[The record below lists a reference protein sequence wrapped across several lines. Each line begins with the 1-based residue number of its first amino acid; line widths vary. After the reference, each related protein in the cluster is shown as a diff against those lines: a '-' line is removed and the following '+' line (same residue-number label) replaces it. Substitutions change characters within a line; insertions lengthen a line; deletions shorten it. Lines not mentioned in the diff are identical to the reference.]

1 MINIIVPGQG
11 GMYLLRY
18 WLKSTTNTMK
28 YIKLLHNPTAGDEDH
43 TKQEL
48 IPLIEAAGWECRYS
62 STKEKGWDKIEP
74 DTAFVV
80 VAGGDG
86 TIRKAALTLLERKFS
101 DKKLPIAILPLGTAN
116 NISKSLGITGT
127 VAETIGEWE
136 KGVVKKYDIGRIE
149 GMDETHFLV
158 EGFGYGIFPRLMKV
172 MKKVDKEKKDTP
184 ERAMQTALEE
194 LHHIVLS
201 AEARHYHIQ
210 VDGTDHSGRF
220 LLVEVMNSRS
230 IGPNL
235 ELSPQ
240 ADPGDGKFEIV
251 LVKEEAREELA
262 NWIKQKAA
270 GEDSTYSF
278 DIIPGNKVA
287 IHTEDTLLH
296 ADDELISLEEPTQVT
311 VELQAGVLEF
321 LV

>member
-1 MINIIVPGQG
+1 
-11 GMYLLRY
+11 
-18 WLKSTTNTMK
+18 MK
-28 YIKLLHNPTAGDEDH
+28 YVKLLHNPTAGEEDH
-43 TKQEL
+43 TKREL

-62 STKEKGWDKIEP
+62 STKEKGWDKLEP
-74 DTAFVV
+74 DTDFVV

-127 VAETIGEWE
+127 IAETINSWKTGE
-136 KGVVKKYDIGRIE
+136 VKKYDIGRIE
-149 GMDETHFLV
+149 GLGEPHFLV
-158 EGFGYGIFPRLMKV
+158 EGFGFGIFPRLMKV

-184 ERAMQTALEE
+184 EKAMQTALEE

-210 VDGTDHSGRF
+210 VDEQDHSGRF
-220 LLVEVMNSRS
+220 LLVEVMNSQS

-240 ADPGDGKFEIV
+240 ADPGDGQFEII
-251 LVKEEAREELA
+251 LIAEEARASLA
-262 NWIKQKAA
+262 AWIKQKMEGEEAA
-270 GEDSTYSF
+270 YDFPS
-278 DIIPGNKVA
+278 IPGSKVG

-296 ADDELISLEEPTQVT
+296 VDDEMISLEEPVRITI
-311 VELQAGVLEF
+311 ELQPGVLEF